1 MDPTEPIE
9 SNGNLRMLTYQE
21 FWAKAC
27 KSYGDFIA
35 PTTFRRW
42 VTDACLLPI
51 KATYEPDEILWM
63 NEWVTIAKRFPKGS
77 PMAKKHFHQRMRE
90 QAS

>member
-1 MDPTEPIE
+1 
-9 SNGNLRMLTYQE
+9 MLTYQE
-21 FWAKAC
+21 FGAKAC

-63 NEWVTIAKRFPKGS
+63 NDLSDRPTPKPIAPNSTHTLKTPDPTIAPYLALAEAFCWS
-77 PMAKKHFHQRMRE
+77 I
-90 QAS
+90 